1 MTFPNKK
8 ASRMGGFFVY
18 KSGFTLSAVMVNEH
32 LTQRDLCS
40 IQHEIQ
46 LYSYSQ

>member
-1 MTFPNKK
+1 
-8 ASRMGGFFVY
+8 MGGFFS
-18 KSGFTLSAVMVNEH
+18 KSRYRLSAVMVNEH

-40 IQHEIQ
+40 IQHGIQ